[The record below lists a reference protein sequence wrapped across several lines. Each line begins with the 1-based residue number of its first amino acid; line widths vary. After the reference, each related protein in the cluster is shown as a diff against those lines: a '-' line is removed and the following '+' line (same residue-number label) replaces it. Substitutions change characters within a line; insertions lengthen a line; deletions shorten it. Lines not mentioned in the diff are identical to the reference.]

1 MAMKEDKKRYYYG
14 KPCRIIGQ
22 PHGLMHKVAV
32 EFEDG
37 TCRIVPLAMLEY
49 IDIRGVETR

>member
-1 MAMKEDKKRYYYG
+1 MKEDKKRYYYG